1 MEDVKSYLR
10 DRDDAILRGTEESRT
25 RALWHATDM
34 LIAGRYSSE
43 EVATFGDIIGRLA
56 DEIEITA
63 RAELASRLARFNRSP
78 VNVIQKLAFDDD
90 ITVAGPVL
98 RESEQL
104 DSETLVTNASTK
116 SQQHLL
122 AIAVR
127 KSLDED
133 VTDVLVTRGNSG
145 VVNTVVTN
153 SGARFSDFGFLHM
166 VKRAEGDSILAE
178 NLGLRHDIPRHL
190 FQQLIAKATDDVKKR
205 LQQERPDMVDQIQSS
220 VTDVAG
226 ELQSKFGPAS
236 RSYYVAKRLVTT
248 QHRLGNLNE
257 TSIFDYA
264 RLHRVDEVTIG
275 LSLLCDL
282 PGDVI
287 ERALFDRNRETLLIL
302 AKALDLSW
310 STTMSLLFLG
320 AKEHRLTAQEL
331 TAAEREFNRLTV
343 EPSQIV
349 LEFYQSRKSAVGYDS
364 DVNRQPLLLQ

>member
-1 MEDVKSYLR
+1 MDDVKSYLT
-10 DRDDAILRGTEESRT
+10 DLDDAILRGTDESRT

-34 LIAGRYSSE
+34 LIAGRYSDE
-43 EVATFGDIIGRLA
+43 EVATFGEIIGRLA

-63 RAELASRLARFNRSP
+63 RAELSSRLARFDRSP
-78 VNVIQKLAFDDD
+78 LNVIRKLAFDDE
-90 ITVAGPVL
+90 IAVAGPVL

-104 DSETLVTNASTK
+104 DSETLVENASTK
-116 SQQHLL
+116 SQQHLF
-122 AIAVR
+122 AISER
-127 KSLDED
+127 KSLDEA
-133 VTDVLVTRGNSG
+133 VTDVLVTRGNAR
-145 VVNTVVTN
+145 VVSNVVKN

-178 NLGLRHDIPRHL
+178 NLGLRHDIPRLL
-190 FQQLIAKATDDVKKR
+190 FQQLIAKASDDVKKR
-205 LQQERPDMVDQIQSS
+205 LEQERPDMVDQIQSS
-220 VTDVAG
+220 VTDVTG

-236 RSYYVAKRLVTT
+236 RSYYVAKRVVTT

-264 RLHRVDEVTIG
+264 RLHRIDEVTIG

-302 AKALDLSW
+302 AKALDFSW

-320 AKEHRLTAQEL
+320 AKDNRLTAQEL
-331 TAAEREFNRLTV
+331 NDAEREFNRLTV
-343 EPSQIV
+343 ETSQIV
-349 LEFYQSRKSAVGYDS
+349 VEFYQSRKSAVGYDS
-364 DVNRQPLLLQ
+364 DVNRHPLLMQ